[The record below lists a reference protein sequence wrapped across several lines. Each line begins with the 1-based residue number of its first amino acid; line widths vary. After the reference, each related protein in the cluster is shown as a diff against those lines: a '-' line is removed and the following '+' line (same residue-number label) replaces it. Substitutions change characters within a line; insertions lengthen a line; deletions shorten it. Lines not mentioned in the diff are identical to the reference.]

1 MLPIFLSAYKCVYD
15 ILCTYSI
22 FPTVWT
28 RHDIGLLT
36 RGNVTIASRLLLQD
50 GKCTTLWQKDQRVSS
65 RVWRQFFTRDE
76 LWLEGSE
83 ELIQSTMPTLVN
95 FLEIWGWQRPSI
107 FQNKHDPYDPHG
119 PGSQLLNWWNVQ
131 HRLEWDLGGDV
142 PTSPFC
148 FAPTGSPGKAEW
160 PWTQPSAMQW
170 FINRLRMSR
179 FLFNYPFPRSYRHS
193 GMLV

>member
-1 MLPIFLSAYKCVYD
+1 MACARLYGRKIRE
-15 ILCTYSI
+15 
-22 FPTVWT
+22 FPREYGDSSSLEMSYGW
-28 RHDIGLLT
+28 R
-36 RGNVTIASRLLLQD
+36 
-50 GKCTTLWQKDQRVSS
+50 DQRSWS
-65 RVWRQFFTRDE
+65 RA
-76 LWLEGSE
+76 LCHSL
-83 ELIQSTMPTLVN
+83 PTLVN